1 MTKEELKKKKF
12 KEVLNEL
19 YTTYVKKNHD
29 YGDSFAK
36 SIEEFGSV
44 AGTIRITDKYNR
56 LKSLTKDPNAQV
68 SDETLRDT
76 LLDMANY
83 SIMMAIELERAGK
96 TGEEELTSEKD

>member
-1 MTKEELKKKKF
+1 MTKEEVKKKKF
-12 KEVLNEL
+12 KDVLNEL

-36 SIEEFGSV
+36 SIEEFGPI

-83 SIMMAIELERAGK
+83 SIMMAIELDNILPNADEK
-96 TGEEELTSEKD
+96 EEAENK

>member
-1 MTKEELKKKKF
+1 MTKEEAKKKKF
-12 KEVLNEL
+12 KDVLNEL

-36 SIEEFGSV
+36 SIEEFGPV

-56 LKSLTKDPNAQV
+56 LKSLTKDPNAEV
-68 SDETLRDT
+68 KDETLRDT

-83 SIMMAIELERAGK
+83 SIMMAIELDNTPPK
-96 TGEEELTSEKD
+96 TDEKEETENK

>member
-1 MTKEELKKKKF
+1 MTKEEAKKKKF
-12 KEVLNEL
+12 KDVLNEL

-36 SIEEFGSV
+36 SIEEFGPV

-56 LKSLTKDPNAQV
+56 LKSLTKDPNAEV
-68 SDETLRDT
+68 KDETLRDT

-83 SIMMAIELERAGK
+83 SIMMAIEIENAQPEAK
-96 TGEEELTSEKD
+96 EAEITES

>member
-1 MTKEELKKKKF
+1 MTKEEAKKKKF

-36 SIEEFGSV
+36 SIEEFGPI

-56 LKSLTKDPNAQV
+56 LKSLTKDPNALV
-68 SDETLRDT
+68 LDETFRDT

-83 SIMMAIELERAGK
+83 SIMMAIELDDTPLK
-96 TGEEELTSEKD
+96 TDEKEETENK

>member
-1 MTKEELKKKKF
+1 MTKEEVKKKKF
-12 KEVLNEL
+12 KDVLNEL

-36 SIEEFGSV
+36 SIEEFGPI

-83 SIMMAIELERAGK
+83 SIMMAIELDNILPNADEK
-96 TGEEELTSEKD
+96 EETENK